1 MKQLKAIWRPFSA
14 SHRPVSHARRYRDDL
29 SEPRFEK
36 KPEFT
41 AQEFSVLYEM
51 AYKVVDAMVAEYRV
65 PMVLD
70 QATISRSGR
79 EMSSTIETR

>member
-1 MKQLKAIWRPFSA
+1 M
-14 SHRPVSHARRYRDDL
+14 RRYRDDL

-41 AQEFSVLYEM
+41 ASEFKRLYEA
-51 AYKVVDAMVAEYRV
+51 AYKVVDAMVAEYQV

-70 QATISRSGR
+70 QATISHSIGARLHLGWDLVAL
-79 EMSSTIETR
+79 